1 MGSLNRQLSRKK
13 KLRERKEAKKAVK
26 QVENQVSSMPKI
38 CGVCDADFDDT
49 DKEMLNQWRIAVW
62 DDGRVELTCPNC
74 GPTPE
79 EIAASQGEQ
88 VENS

>member
-1 MGSLNRQLSRKK
+1 MGSINRQLNRKK
-13 KLRERKEAKKAVK
+13 KLREKKEAKKAMK
-26 QVENQVSSMPKI
+26 QIENQVSGMPKV
-38 CGVCDADFDDT
+38 CGLCDANFDDT

-79 EIAASQGEQ
+79 EIAASQANGEK
-88 VENS
+88 